1 MKYTILII
9 LFFLVISFRPWN
21 FFTKEIQVEKDS
33 IPQDTLAVAVHD
45 LFTNEYSDLI
55 ETKRLDQTIERFM
68 DQWEIKGASLAIMK
82 DGKLIY
88 SKGYGYADEENEV
101 KTDEL

>member
-33 IPQDTLAVAVHD
+33 IPQDTLAVALHH
-45 LFTNEYSDLI
+45 LYPNEYSDLI
-55 ETKRLDQTIERFM
+55 ETKRLDQTIERLM
-68 DQWEIKGASLAIMK
+68 DQ
-82 DGKLIY
+82 
-88 SKGYGYADEENEV
+88 
-101 KTDEL
+101 